1 MEWDHAAYPPE
12 VLRCSFGDRARE
24 GDGASW
30 RALAEQFEDHA
41 WVIAAPEVREPRS
54 AAPSLSIWTYTMH
67 AARRHDVP
75 VAERRVL
82 EEMRWLVG
90 QLSTWAE
97 RIGRELELTYEGEE
111 IGWIVR
117 GEVSEELRRFLDRWE
132 RTLRDDVAS
141 RVQRD
146 EGRVDDGDE
155 GKVSIWLG
163 DLRDEAE
170 LAALLVPAS
179 PARSPLRRALGLRTV
194 PEGELEAR
202 WAPRAPVGAL
212 LAPMSFGASFAD
224 AVAAVARARSID
236 TASAVIAYFDHAH
249 EPAQALPEQDGARLR
264 FVGVF
269 SYDEAV
275 EARPA
280 SEVEPMPARLAT
292 QVRPWRH
299 YLPRLHDHRA
309 ATAERL
315 DTLERSLGATLP
327 PDYRVFLRHLGGAV
341 PSAGTLVSPID
352 DLAWKAGP
360 VAVGEF
366 LGFRIDGGP
375 ALDPFGRIPVDLLP
389 IARTEGDDRFCL
401 GIGGSYRDEV
411 WLWAHDAP
419 RAAAASSEGPWHEC
433 LYRVAATF
441 AAFLERLELRPWE
454 DSPVLDPEGVD
465 VDAVIARSR
474 AVAASVGQVRAAV
487 KRSTRVVR
495 STAAADGAFARL
507 VAEAPDVAI
516 GVVRGMVPVGDA
528 DAIDVPAVAADV
540 AHALWADAEIRN
552 GGVAQLLHNGGRQ
565 QVERSRAA
573 LRALGLARPAAI
585 LRMAV
590 GEGGEVELDEIDEAW
605 YGLDPS
611 LQAAIASVLAAQQ
624 APWFERLAAHAD
636 VRRRVAALTPADQ
649 LAVAIDL
656 GDLARLERLARAA
669 PGAVTPALLTQA
681 VEKRSTTSR
690 VAIVERLLA
699 ASPGADLRTL
709 LRTAISA
716 ASPGMVR
723 VLLHHGADVA
733 PDPATGATPL
743 AAARDV
749 ETARLLI
756 AAGVSARIA
765 DHAGRTALHFA
776 GSVDVV
782 RVLLSAG
789 ADARVVDATGATVLH
804 HALDAAAIDLLI
816 QHGAEP
822 DREDAAG
829 VTPLM
834 RQADPESMA
843 ALARHGASY
852 DSVDRR
858 GRTALHHHAGDRCT
872 QHLLT
877 IGLDPL
883 RSDAAGETPLALARA
898 NDHFGGRY
906 VRMHEVAADIEPD
919 PGPPTPPVAEPR
931 PDVPRHRR

>member
-1 MEWDHAAYPPE
+1 MPTLSTGRCRGC
-12 VLRCSFGDRARE
+12 LRSGGGAGRGAVWHHRRE

-202 WAPRAPVGAL
+202 WAPRAPV
-212 LAPMSFGASFAD
+212 
-224 AVAAVARARSID
+224 AVARARSID

-411 WLWAHDAP
+411 WLWAHDTP

-636 VRRRVAALTPADQ
+636 VRMRVAALTPVDQ

-656 GDLARLERLARAA
+656 GDRARLERLARAA
-669 PGAVTPALLTQA
+669 PGAVTLALLTQA

-931 PDVPRHRR
+931 PDAHRHRR

>member
-30 RALAEQFEDHA
+30 RALAEQLEDHA

-163 DLRDEAE
+163 DLHDEAE

-202 WAPRAPVGAL
+202 WAPRSPVGAL

-224 AVAAVARARSID
+224 VVAAVARARGID

-249 EPAQALPEQDGARLR
+249 DPAQALPEQDGARLR

-269 SYDEAV
+269 SYDDAV

-341 PSAGTLVSPID
+341 PSAGTLVGPID

-360 VAVGEF
+360 VAVGSF
-366 LGFRIDGGP
+366 SASGSTAAPRSIHS
-375 ALDPFGRIPVDLLP
+375 
-389 IARTEGDDRFCL
+389 
-401 GIGGSYRDEV
+401 GGS
-411 WLWAHDAP
+411 P
-419 RAAAASSEGPWHEC
+419 STC
-433 LYRVAATF
+433 C
-441 AAFLERLELRPWE
+441 
-454 DSPVLDPEGVD
+454 
-465 VDAVIARSR
+465 RSR
-474 AVAASVGQVRAAV
+474 APKAMTGSASASAAATATKCGCGRTTRHAPRPRRRRAPGTSACTAWPRRSPPFWSDSSCDRG
-487 KRSTRVVR
+487 KTRRSSIRRASTSTR
-495 STAAADGAFARL
+495 
-507 VAEAPDVAI
+507 
-516 GVVRGMVPVGDA
+516 
-528 DAIDVPAVAADV
+528 
-540 AHALWADAEIRN
+540 
-552 GGVAQLLHNGGRQ
+552 
-565 QVERSRAA
+565 
-573 LRALGLARPAAI
+573 
-585 LRMAV
+585 
-590 GEGGEVELDEIDEAW
+590 
-605 YGLDPS
+605 
-611 LQAAIASVLAAQQ
+611 
-624 APWFERLAAHAD
+624 
-636 VRRRVAALTPADQ
+636 
-649 LAVAIDL
+649 
-656 GDLARLERLARAA
+656 
-669 PGAVTPALLTQA
+669 
-681 VEKRSTTSR
+681 
-690 VAIVERLLA
+690 
-699 ASPGADLRTL
+699 
-709 LRTAISA
+709 
-716 ASPGMVR
+716 
-723 VLLHHGADVA
+723 
-733 PDPATGATPL
+733 
-743 AAARDV
+743 
-749 ETARLLI
+749 
-756 AAGVSARIA
+756 
-765 DHAGRTALHFA
+765 
-776 GSVDVV
+776 
-782 RVLLSAG
+782 
-789 ADARVVDATGATVLH
+789 
-804 HALDAAAIDLLI
+804 
-816 QHGAEP
+816 
-822 DREDAAG
+822 
-829 VTPLM
+829 
-834 RQADPESMA
+834 
-843 ALARHGASY
+843 
-852 DSVDRR
+852 
-858 GRTALHHHAGDRCT
+858 
-872 QHLLT
+872 
-877 IGLDPL
+877 
-883 RSDAAGETPLALARA
+883 
-898 NDHFGGRY
+898 
-906 VRMHEVAADIEPD
+906 
-919 PGPPTPPVAEPR
+919 
-931 PDVPRHRR
+931 

>member
-30 RALAEQFEDHA
+30 RALAEQLEDHA

-202 WAPRAPVGAL
+202 WAPRSPVGAL

-224 AVAAVARARSID
+224 VVAAVARARGID

-249 EPAQALPEQDGARLR
+249 DPAQALPEQDGARLR

-269 SYDEAV
+269 SYDDAV

-341 PSAGTLVSPID
+341 PSAGTLVGPID

-411 WLWAHDAP
+411 WLWAHDTP

-507 VAEAPDVAI
+507 VAQAPDVAI

-540 AHALWADAEIRN
+540 AHALWADAGIRN

-565 QVERSRAA
+565 QVERSCAA

-636 VRRRVAALTPADQ
+636 VRMRVAALTPVDQ

-656 GDLARLERLARAA
+656 GDRARLERLARAA

-931 PDVPRHRR
+931 PDAHRHRR

>member
-1 MEWDHAAYPPE
+1 M
-12 VLRCSFGDRARE
+12 
-24 GDGASW
+24 
-30 RALAEQFEDHA
+30 
-41 WVIAAPEVREPRS
+41 
-54 AAPSLSIWTYTMH
+54 
-67 AARRHDVP
+67 
-75 VAERRVL
+75 
-82 EEMRWLVG
+82 
-90 QLSTWAE
+90 
-97 RIGRELELTYEGEE
+97 
-111 IGWIVR
+111 
-117 GEVSEELRRFLDRWE
+117 
-132 RTLRDDVAS
+132 
-141 RVQRD
+141 
-146 EGRVDDGDE
+146 
-155 GKVSIWLG
+155 
-163 DLRDEAE
+163 
-170 LAALLVPAS
+170 
-179 PARSPLRRALGLRTV
+179 
-194 PEGELEAR
+194 
-202 WAPRAPVGAL
+202 
-212 LAPMSFGASFAD
+212 
-224 AVAAVARARSID
+224 
-236 TASAVIAYFDHAH
+236 
-249 EPAQALPEQDGARLR
+249 
-264 FVGVF
+264 
-269 SYDEAV
+269 
-275 EARPA
+275 
-280 SEVEPMPARLAT
+280 
-292 QVRPWRH
+292 
-299 YLPRLHDHRA
+299 
-309 ATAERL
+309 
-315 DTLERSLGATLP
+315 
-327 PDYRVFLRHLGGAV
+327 
-341 PSAGTLVSPID
+341 
-352 DLAWKAGP
+352 
-360 VAVGEF
+360 
-366 LGFRIDGGP
+366 
-375 ALDPFGRIPVDLLP
+375 
-389 IARTEGDDRFCL
+389 
-401 GIGGSYRDEV
+401 
-411 WLWAHDAP
+411 
-419 RAAAASSEGPWHEC
+419 
-433 LYRVAATF
+433 AATF

-507 VAEAPDVAI
+507 VAQAPDVAI

-540 AHALWADAEIRN
+540 AHALWADAGIRN

-565 QVERSRAA
+565 QVERSCAA

-590 GEGGEVELDEIDEAW
+590 GEGGEVELDEINDAW

-636 VRRRVAALTPADQ
+636 VRMRVAALTPVDQ

-656 GDLARLERLARAA
+656 GDRARLERLARAA

-931 PDVPRHRR
+931 PDAHRHRR

>member
-465 VDAVIARSR
+465 VDAVIARSAPWPRRSGRSAPRSSARPVSCDPPRPPMVHSR
-474 AVAASVGQVRAAV
+474 AWSPRRRTSRSGWSAAWCLWATPTPSTCQRSPPTSPTPCGPMRRSATAVSRSCCTTVVGNRSSGRARRCARWGSRAQRRSSAWRWGRAARSSST
-487 KRSTRVVR
+487 RSTRPGTA
-495 STAAADGAFARL
+495 STRACR
-507 VAEAPDVAI
+507 
-516 GVVRGMVPVGDA
+516 R
-528 DAIDVPAVAADV
+528 
-540 AHALWADAEIRN
+540 
-552 GGVAQLLHNGGRQ
+552 
-565 QVERSRAA
+565 RSR
-573 LRALGLARPAAI
+573 
-585 LRMAV
+585 V
-590 GEGGEVELDEIDEAW
+590 C
-605 YGLDPS
+605 S
-611 LQAAIASVLAAQQ
+611 LHS
-624 APWFERLAAHAD
+624 
-636 VRRRVAALTPADQ
+636 RRRGSSV
-649 LAVAIDL
+649 
-656 GDLARLERLARAA
+656 
-669 PGAVTPALLTQA
+669 
-681 VEKRSTTSR
+681 SR
-690 VAIVERLLA
+690 RM
-699 ASPGADLRTL
+699 PT
-709 LRTAISA
+709 
-716 ASPGMVR
+716 
-723 VLLHHGADVA
+723 
-733 PDPATGATPL
+733 
-743 AAARDV
+743 
-749 ETARLLI
+749 
-756 AAGVSARIA
+756 
-765 DHAGRTALHFA
+765 
-776 GSVDVV
+776 
-782 RVLLSAG
+782 SAG
-789 ADARVVDATGATVLH
+789 A
-804 HALDAAAIDLLI
+804 
-816 QHGAEP
+816 
-822 DREDAAG
+822 
-829 VTPLM
+829 
-834 RQADPESMA
+834 S
-843 ALARHGASY
+843 
-852 DSVDRR
+852 
-858 GRTALHHHAGDRCT
+858 
-872 QHLLT
+872 
-877 IGLDPL
+877 
-883 RSDAAGETPLALARA
+883 
-898 NDHFGGRY
+898 
-906 VRMHEVAADIEPD
+906 
-919 PGPPTPPVAEPR
+919 PP
-931 PDVPRHRR
+931 